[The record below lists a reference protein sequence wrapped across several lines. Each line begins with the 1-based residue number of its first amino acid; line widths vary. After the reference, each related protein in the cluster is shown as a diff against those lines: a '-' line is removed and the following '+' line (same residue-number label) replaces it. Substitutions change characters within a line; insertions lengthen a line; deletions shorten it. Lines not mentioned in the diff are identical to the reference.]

1 MNRAARYEE
10 QASVLGAAERP
21 AGDRAGGGGRGG
33 GRERGG
39 VGRQLSL
46 QGRHRVL
53 LRMTTEQGEVKE
65 ARLLFISALFG
76 L

>member
-10 QASVLGAAERP
+10 QAFVLGAAERP

-53 LRMTTEQGEVKE
+53 LRMTTE
-65 ARLLFISALFG
+65 
-76 L
+76 

>member
-10 QASVLGAAERP
+10 QAFVLGAAERP
-21 AGDRAGGGGRGG
+21 AGDRKGGGGRGG

-39 VGRQLSL
+39 VGRQLGL

-53 LRMTTEQGEVKE
+53 LRMTTE
-65 ARLLFISALFG
+65 
-76 L
+76 